1 MKTRQQYA
9 LLLAQK
15 KRAILTVARVRNP
28 SKNTAKKIM
37 RRAWLCENW
46 GEPRWNTDDQHNYFL
61 FNVVGSRLYVVSKGK
76 ICNREPKGYRRYLAK
91 K

>member
-9 LLLAQK
+9 LLIDQK
-15 KRAILTVARVRNP
+15 KRAIRTVARVRNP
-28 SKNTAKKIM
+28 SKNTAKQIM

-46 GEPRWNTDDQHNYFL
+46 DELQWNMGDDHNYFL
-61 FNVVGSRLYVVSKGK
+61 FNVVGSRLYVMSKGK
-76 ICNREPKGYRRYLAK
+76 ICNREPRGYRRYLAK